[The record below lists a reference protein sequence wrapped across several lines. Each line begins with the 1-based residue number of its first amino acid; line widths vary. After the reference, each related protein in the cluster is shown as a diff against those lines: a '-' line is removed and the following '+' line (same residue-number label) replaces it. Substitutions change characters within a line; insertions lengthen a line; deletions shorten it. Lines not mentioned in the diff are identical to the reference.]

1 MKNIVFLLLILLS
14 LNIIADDKISP
25 GPHNKMGHTKQSEQ
39 DKKDS
44 FFYKLFNNELDL
56 MNSSSET
63 NNEILLQIE
72 KLADLNKRGILTDSE
87 FKDKKLILLEKIK

>member
-14 LNIIADDKISP
+14 LNIIADDKIRP

-63 NNEILLQIE
+63 NNKILLQIE

>member
-14 LNIIADDKISP
+14 LNIIADDKIRP

-56 MNSSSET
+56 MNSSSES
-63 NNEILLQIE
+63 NNKILLQIE

>member
-14 LNIIADDKISP
+14 LNIIADDKIRP

>member
-14 LNIIADDKISP
+14 LNIIADDKIRP

-72 KLADLNKRGILTDSE
+72 KLADLNERGILTNSE